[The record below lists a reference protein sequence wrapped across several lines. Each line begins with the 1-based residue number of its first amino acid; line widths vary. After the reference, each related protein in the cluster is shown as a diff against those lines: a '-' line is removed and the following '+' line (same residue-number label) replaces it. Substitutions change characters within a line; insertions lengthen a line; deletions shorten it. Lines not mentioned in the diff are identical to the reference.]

1 MMDSGFSPLK
11 GVFSA
16 RSSAA
21 RVVCTLLAAAALG
34 SGLAACVPLVVGGV
48 AVGSLMVVD
57 RRSAGTQVED
67 EGIELRSVNRIY
79 NELGDQLHVNVTS
92 YNRVVLLTGEVPRAD
107 LMPTIEGMVKTS
119 GNVRSIVN
127 ELVVAPKSSL
137 TQRSSDTFITG
148 KVRASLVDA
157 KDISAGSY
165 KVVTERGVVYLLG
178 TVSEREANRAT
189 SIARGVDGVR
199 KVVRVFEVLSEQE
212 LVRLSVP
219 RPAPVSSDAG
229 PAVPAAEATPGTVVP
244 APLAPLPPAAPA
256 AGQNNGVVTSPVTT
270 SPLR

>member
-1 MMDSGFSPLK
+1 MSSGFRALEGASVTR
-11 GVFSA
+11 GA
-16 RSSAA
+16 TRAA
-21 RVVCTLLAAAALG
+21 CTLLAAAALG
-34 SGLAACVPLVVGGV
+34 SGLAGCFPLVAGGV
-48 AVGSLMVVD
+48 AVGSMVVAD
-57 RRSAGTQVED
+57 RRTTGMQVED

-107 LMPTIEGMVKTS
+107 LLPTIEGMVKAS

-137 TQRSSDTFITG
+137 AQRSSDTFITG
-148 KVRASLVDA
+148 KMRASLVDA
-157 KDISAGSY
+157 KDLSASSF
-165 KVVTERGVVYLLG
+165 KVVTERGVLYLMG

-199 KVVRVFEVLSEQE
+199 KVVRVLEVLSEEE
-212 LVRLSVP
+212 LARLSAP
-219 RPAPVSSDAG
+219 RPAPVSGD
-229 PAVPAAEATPGTVVP
+229 AVPAMAPAPVPGSVVP
-244 APLAPLPPAAPA
+244 TPLPPAAPA
-256 AGQNNGVVTSPVTT
+256 APDNGVVTSPVTV

>member
-1 MMDSGFSPLK
+1 MMNSGIGPLK
-11 GVFSA
+11 GIFSA

-21 RVVCTLLAAAALG
+21 RAVCTLLAAAALG

-57 RRSAGTQVED
+57 RRTAGTQVED

-137 TQRSSDTFITG
+137 AQRSSDTFITG

-189 SIARGVDGVR
+189 SIARGVDDVR

-219 RPAPVSSDAG
+219 RPAPVSSDAALAAP
-229 PAVPAAEATPGTVVP
+229 PAPQATPGAVVP
-244 APLAPLPPAAPA
+244 TPLAPLPPAAPA
-256 AGQNNGVVTSPVTT
+256 AAQNGVVTSPVTT